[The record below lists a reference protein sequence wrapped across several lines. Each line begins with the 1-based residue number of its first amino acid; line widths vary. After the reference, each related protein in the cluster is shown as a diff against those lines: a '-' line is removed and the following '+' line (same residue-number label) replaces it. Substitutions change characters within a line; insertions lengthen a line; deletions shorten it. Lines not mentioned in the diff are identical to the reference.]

1 MYIKILKVLK
11 YRIELAQPIQI
22 PDTYV
27 SISSNKY
34 NQISKCICIS
44 CTRKYTAFNT
54 RECEFIYVR
63 SQPTLL
69 PPPVLYLPPPSNL
82 FKVFS
87 PIHYLHT
94 LDIFSTAI

>member
-63 SQPTLL
+63 SQPTLPPP
-69 PPPVLYLPPPSNL
+69 PPPVLYLPPPPPTYSKFSLL
-82 FKVFS
+82 F
-87 PIHYLHT
+87 IICT
-94 LDIFSTAI
+94 L